1 MRKGRILL
9 TGFLLGS
16 LLLNGCSRN
25 SSLQV
30 VVPKKEQESV
40 LLNQGDESSVQEQVQ
55 APVRYLCDKDFSNF
69 RLLANARVIVPEVEG
84 IQLKKIRSRNF
95 SSEEMERMEK
105 ALMKGGAFYE
115 IRQGFD
121 YDTEIKETEIEEE
134 YGYNASSQASLQK
147 KEVGFTMGTGE
158 AAAEVQEV
166 PVGEN
171 VETFTEGSTYE
182 ELYSGQTEMVKPK
195 PPDSY
200 ADAWKLLCD
209 FLDGKKTFYF
219 NSTEDFSTL
228 KELFRA
234 AVEKETDWKE
244 QAKIAGLSMVCEE
257 LSASIRNY
265 LTLEKKELQ
274 ELGGQ
279 KEFYGM
285 AAEEDGMYSYN
296 LQNYMDEGNPI
307 AFRLD
312 SAYGDIFSMQDRQKL
327 LMESDEFL
335 SGTRFHEY
343 NLAEVDLQKQ
353 GKELMKALGLNQ
365 TELWEVQD
373 ETVFWWNYLDETCQQ
388 SEAETAKQFSYCR
401 MVDGVPVIRLSDQA
415 YCEIQEDGL
424 MKWPE
429 EEIRAVYGKDGLL
442 SFSWMAPVEIEDWQD
457 DYVFLLPFSEISQI
471 FEEMLEGSLTI
482 EAGILAGELNIS
494 EVRLGYVRVISK
506 ELLQEDTNVTTENGQ
521 DVYTGVLV
529 PAWSFIGTATGA
541 IAEAY
546 GVNEGTRI
554 SYMTINATDGSIIGN

>member
-219 NSTEDFSTL
+219 NTEDDFTTMQ
-228 KELFRA
+228 ELLGETA
-234 AVEKETDWKE
+234 EKESDWRE
-244 QAKIAGLSMVCEE
+244 QLMTQNLVMLCEE
-257 LSASIRNY
+257 LSWSTADGTNWER
-265 LTLEKKELQ
+265 KELKDLAGRS
-274 ELGGQ
+274 EFLGVAMMDNGFFACTMQ
-279 KEFYGM
+279 H
-285 AAEEDGMYSYN
+285 
-296 LQNYMDEGNPI
+296 YMDELNPVQFTMYLPY
-307 AFRLD
+307 AD
-312 SAYGDIFSMQDRQKL
+312 VFSSQDAEKMNEAQNGVNRI
-327 LMESDEFL
+327 
-335 SGTRFHEY
+335 HEE

-353 GKELMKALGLNQ
+353 GSELMRTLGLEE
-365 TELWEVQD
+365 TELWEVKD
-373 ETVFWWNYLDETCQQ
+373 EMLFWWSQLDAMVQQ
-388 SEAETAKQFSYCR
+388 TDEEPVRSFSYCR
-401 MVDGVPVIRLSDQA
+401 SVDGVPVIRTSTA
-415 YCEIQEDGL
+415 TYCDIQDDGL
-424 MKWPE
+424 MNWPQE
-429 EEIRAVYGKDGLL
+429 DINVVYSKNGLV
-442 SFSWMAPVEIEDWQD
+442 SFNWMAPVEIEDWQD
-457 DYVFLLPFSEISQI
+457 DYAFLLPFSEISQI
-471 FEEMLEGSLTI
+471 FEGMLEGSLTI
-482 EAGILAGELNIS
+482 DAGVLTGDLNIS

-506 ELLQEDTNVTTENGQ
+506 DLLQEDSNVTTENGVE
-521 DVYTGVLV
+521 VYTGVLV
-529 PAWSFIGTATGA
+529 PAWSFIGTATGSV
-541 IAEAY
+541 AEAY
-546 GVNEGTRI
+546 GVEEGTRI
-554 SYMTINATDGSIIGN
+554 SYMTINATDGSIIGS

>member
-219 NSTEDFSTL
+219 NTEDDFTTL
-228 KELFRA
+228 QELLGETA
-234 AVEKETDWKE
+234 EKESDWRE
-244 QAKIAGLSMVCEE
+244 QLMTQNLVMLCEE
-257 LSASIRNY
+257 LSWSTADGTNWER
-265 LTLEKKELQ
+265 KELKDLAGRSEFLGFAMMCAPGR
-274 ELGGQ
+274 ELLMRRRWEKCCFTGDAFLLECEPAPHEYEREYDRVVYKMLYQ
-279 KEFYGM
+279 DIRRVEY
-285 AAEEDGMYSYN
+285 
-296 LQNYMDEGNPI
+296 DEGCK
-307 AFRLD
+307 RLAVFGPHTVSRYYTRDGRPCADVFTED
-312 SAYGDIFSMQDRQKL
+312 SAPLCVFHYYA
-327 LMESDEFL
+327 EF
-335 SGTRFHEY
+335 
-343 NLAEVDLQKQ
+343 
-353 GKELMKALGLNQ
+353 
-365 TELWEVQD
+365 
-373 ETVFWWNYLDETCQQ
+373 
-388 SEAETAKQFSYCR
+388 
-401 MVDGVPVIRLSDQA
+401 
-415 YCEIQEDGL
+415 
-424 MKWPE
+424 
-429 EEIRAVYGKDGLL
+429 EEIKARLTYLA
-442 SFSWMAPVEIEDWQD
+442 AP
-457 DYVFLLPFSEISQI
+457 L
-471 FEEMLEGSLTI
+471 
-482 EAGILAGELNIS
+482 
-494 EVRLGYVRVISK
+494 RR
-506 ELLQEDTNVTTENGQ
+506 
-521 DVYTGVLV
+521 
-529 PAWSFIGTATGA
+529 TAFA
-541 IAEAY
+541 P
-546 GVNEGTRI
+546 
-554 SYMTINATDGSIIGN
+554 

>member
-40 LLNQGDESSVQEQVQ
+40 LLNQGDESNVQEQVQ

-115 IRQGFD
+115 IRQGVD
-121 YDTEIKETEIEEE
+121 YDTEIKETEIEGE

-219 NSTEDFSTL
+219 NTEDDFTTL
-228 KELFRA
+228 QELLGETA
-234 AVEKETDWKE
+234 EKESDWRE
-244 QAKIAGLSMVCEE
+244 QLMTQNLVMLCEE
-257 LSASIRNY
+257 LSWSTADGTNWER
-265 LTLEKKELQ
+265 KELKDLAGRS
-274 ELGGQ
+274 EFLGFAMMDNGFFSCTMQ
-279 KEFYGM
+279 H
-285 AAEEDGMYSYN
+285 
-296 LQNYMDEGNPI
+296 YMDELNPVQFTMYLPY
-307 AFRLD
+307 AD
-312 SAYGDIFSMQDRQKL
+312 VFSSQDAEKL
-327 LMESDEFL
+327 NEAQN
-335 SGTRFHEY
+335 GVNRIHEE

-353 GKELMKALGLNQ
+353 GSELMRTLGL
-365 TELWEVQD
+365 EPVRR
-373 ETVFWWNYLDETCQQ
+373 
-388 SEAETAKQFSYCR
+388 FSYCR
-401 MVDGVPVIRLSDQA
+401 SVDGVPVIRTSTA
-415 YCEIQEDGL
+415 TYCDIQDDGL
-424 MKWPE
+424 MNWPQE
-429 EEIRAVYGKDGLL
+429 DINVVYGKNGLV
-442 SFSWMAPVEIEDWQD
+442 SFNWMAPVEIEDWQD
-457 DYVFLLPFSEISQI
+457 DYAFLLPFSEISQI

-482 EAGILAGELNIS
+482 DAGVLTGDLNIS

-506 ELLQEDTNVTTENGQ
+506 DLLQEDSNVTTENGVE
-521 DVYTGVLV
+521 VYTGVLV
-529 PAWSFIGTATGA
+529 PAWSFIGTATGSV
-541 IAEAY
+541 AEAY
-546 GVNEGTRI
+546 GVEEGTRI
-554 SYMTINATDGSIIGN
+554 SYMTINATDGSIFGN

>member
-1 MRKGRILL
+1 M
-9 TGFLLGS
+9 
-16 LLLNGCSRN
+16 
-25 SSLQV
+25 
-30 VVPKKEQESV
+30 
-40 LLNQGDESSVQEQVQ
+40 
-55 APVRYLCDKDFSNF
+55 RYLCDKDFSNF

-219 NSTEDFSTL
+219 NTEDDFTTL
-228 KELFRA
+228 QELLGETA
-234 AVEKETDWKE
+234 EKESDWRE
-244 QAKIAGLSMVCEE
+244 QLMTQNLVMLCEE
-257 LSASIRNY
+257 LSWSTADGTNWER
-265 LTLEKKELQ
+265 KELKDLAGRS
-274 ELGGQ
+274 EFLGFAMMDNGFFACTMQ
-279 KEFYGM
+279 H
-285 AAEEDGMYSYN
+285 
-296 LQNYMDEGNPI
+296 YMDELNPVQFTMYLPY
-307 AFRLD
+307 AD
-312 SAYGDIFSMQDRQKL
+312 VFSSQDAEKL
-327 LMESDEFL
+327 NEAQN
-335 SGTRFHEY
+335 GVNRIHEE

-353 GKELMKALGLNQ
+353 GSELMRTLGLEE
-365 TELWEVQD
+365 TELWEVKD
-373 ETVFWWNYLDETCQQ
+373 GMLFWWSKLDAMVQQ
-388 SEAETAKQFSYCR
+388 TDEEPVRRFSYCR
-401 MVDGVPVIRLSDQA
+401 SVDGVPVIRTSTA
-415 YCEIQEDGL
+415 TYCDIQDDGL
-424 MKWPE
+424 MNWPQE
-429 EEIRAVYGKDGLL
+429 DINVVYGKNGLV
-442 SFSWMAPVEIEDWQD
+442 SFNWMAPVEIEDWQD
-457 DYVFLLPFSEISQI
+457 DYAFLLPFSEISQI

-482 EAGILAGELNIS
+482 DAGVLTGDLNIS

-506 ELLQEDTNVTTENGQ
+506 DLLQEDSNVTTENGVE
-521 DVYTGVLV
+521 VYTGVLV
-529 PAWSFIGTATGA
+529 PAWSFIGTATGSV
-541 IAEAY
+541 AEAY
-546 GVNEGTRI
+546 GVEEGTRI